1 MNEMNERFRLVRQ
14 DKGLS
19 QTDFGKPLGL
29 SRDEVKNIEHGK
41 TTVKELTIPIM
52 CREFNINEE
61 WLRTGEGEMYVLQTK
76 RQQLASFLGEVMYD
90 DGVKSRIISAL
101 STLPVE
107 YWEILADIATR
118 IAEECKDKKEE
129 SGD

>member
-41 TTVKELTIPIM
+41 TTVKELTIPIL
-52 CREFNINEE
+52 CREFQVNEV
-61 WLRTGEGEMYVLQTK
+61 WLRTGEGNMYIPQTK
-76 RQQLASFLGEVMYD
+76 RHQLSDFLGEVMYD
-90 DGVKSRIISAL
+90 DTLKSRIVSAL
-101 STLPVE
+101 SNLPTE
-107 YWEILADIATR
+107 YWEVLADIATR
-118 IAEECKDKKEE
+118 IAEECKDKKEK
-129 SGD
+129 SDD